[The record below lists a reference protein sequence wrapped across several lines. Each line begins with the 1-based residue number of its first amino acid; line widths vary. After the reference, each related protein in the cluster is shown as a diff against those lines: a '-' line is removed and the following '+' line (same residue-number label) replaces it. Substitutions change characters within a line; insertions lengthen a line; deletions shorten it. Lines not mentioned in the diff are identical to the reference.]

1 MFTNPFPNAFGL
13 DLGDLSVKLVQ
24 LRNRSIWHREPCYD
38 LVNFRSISLP
48 HGLIANGE
56 LQKPEEVRKKIQSL
70 LHGRNKKEKPIICPK
85 CKSPYWKN
93 PKKLFRKGDKK
104 NGKN

>member
-1 MFTNPFPNAFGL
+1 MFIYMGNPYKSIMEKKAQMEEGVGERIL
-13 DLGDLSVKLVQ
+13 ILGHKC
-24 LRNRSIWHREPCYD
+24 HRCGHAWRPYD
-38 LVNFRSISLP
+38 L
-48 HGLIANGE
+48 E
-56 LQKPEEVRKKIQSL
+56 QS
-70 LHGRNKKEKPIICPK
+70 PIVCPK

>member
-1 MFTNPFPNAFGL
+1 MAIIQIQGYQCERCSHKWAPRAEQVP
-13 DLGDLSVKLVQ
+13 LV
-24 LRNRSIWHREPCYD
+24 
-38 LVNFRSISLP
+38 
-48 HGLIANGE
+48 
-56 LQKPEEVRKKIQSL
+56 
-70 LHGRNKKEKPIICPK
+70 CPK